1 MGNGENAGEVGGDRI
16 NCSNQPIAPFSILS
30 PEPLIYN
37 QHLQSRAP
45 PAETAV
51 SPGPAESQN

>member
-16 NCSNQPIAPFSILS
+16 NCSDKRIAPFSILS

-37 QHLQSRAP
+37 QHLQSRVRP
-45 PAETAV
+45 LRQQSRQP
-51 SPGPAESQN
+51 ESQN